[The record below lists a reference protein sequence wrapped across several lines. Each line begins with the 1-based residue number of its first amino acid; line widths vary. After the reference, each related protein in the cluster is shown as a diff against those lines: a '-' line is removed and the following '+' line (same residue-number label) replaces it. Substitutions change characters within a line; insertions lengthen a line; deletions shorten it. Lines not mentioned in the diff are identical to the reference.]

1 MKLLRVI
8 RSPIATKKWRA
19 EFDDGTHTD
28 FGDSTMKDYT
38 QHGDVERRK
47 SYRARHRKDLE
58 TGDPRRAGYLSYYL
72 LWGDS
77 ISLAA
82 NIRSYK
88 KRFNM

>member
-8 RSPIATKKWRA
+8 RSPIAAKKWRA

-28 FGDSTMKDYT
+28 FGDATMKDYT
-38 QHGDVERRK
+38 QHGDAARRA

-77 ISLAA
+77 ISLAT

>member
-8 RSPIATKKWRA
+8 HSPNPAKKWRA
-19 EFDDGTHTD
+19 EFDDGTATD
-28 FGDSTMKDYT
+28 FGDATMKDYT
-38 QHGDVERRK
+38 QHGDALRRN

-58 TGDPRRAGYLSYYL
+58 TGDPKRAGYLSYYL

-77 ISLAA
+77 KSLMS
-82 NIRSYK
+82 NIRAYK